1 MAADATGAIIYQGQS
16 GAANIASTPESRIR
30 RNLLAASNGCP
41 KPNFVCAGF
50 AGLINQST
58 RERALEI
65 LGEIFPG
72 SKIQVE
78 PDFTA
83 AYFACPKGTDICV
96 ISGTGSLVCSRQ
108 GDEMKKSGGAG
119 YLLGDEGS
127 AFQFGRDALRQ
138 FLAEPDAASPALQA
152 SIQQQFG
159 TLEPGDIVA
168 QTYRAPG
175 PASLI
180 AKLSKA
186 VVADYREGAEYA
198 RRSVDRQTE
207 ALAEVTARHYRKWFS
222 QAEVVNVCL
231 AGGAWKGST
240 EIRAAFEAHLNRL
253 ISPTVANVSRIEKP
267 PLHGALTLAFM
278 MDQRN

>member
-1 MAADATGAIIYQGQS
+1 
-16 GAANIASTPESRIR
+16 
-30 RNLLAASNGCP
+30 
-41 KPNFVCAGF
+41 
-50 AGLINQST
+50 
-58 RERALEI
+58 
-65 LGEIFPG
+65 
-72 SKIQVE
+72 
-78 PDFTA
+78 
-83 AYFACPKGTDICV
+83 
-96 ISGTGSLVCSRQ
+96 
-108 GDEMKKSGGAG
+108 MKKSGGAG

-138 FLAEPDAASPALQA
+138 FLSDPALASQA
-152 SIQQQFG
+152 LQTSIQQQFG
-159 TLEPGDIVA
+159 TLDPGDIVA

-186 VVADYREGAEYA
+186 VVADFREGAEYA

-222 QAEVVNVCL
+222 DKAVVNVCL

-240 EIRAAFEAHLNRL
+240 EIRLAFENHLNRL
-253 ISPTVANVSRIEKP
+253 ISPGTANVTRIEKP